1 MIKKCNNK
9 VVSFLILVVC
19 KMYNVY
25 NQSRRV
31 VNIENIREQINRKN
45 RSEPYF
51 ATVEHSEQ
59 VWTDHDVFPYT
70 RYFRGVPESSI
81 PIVAEREAGWM
92 LRNDAYYRAST
103 ISDIWEPPYPN
114 HCFQSACTTVRPCHP
129 KPDRNELHDVYNASC
144 NVQYR

>member
-1 MIKKCNNK
+1 MH
-9 VVSFLILVVC
+9 
-19 KMYNVY
+19 NVY

-31 VNIENIREQINRKN
+31 FNIENIREQINRKN
-45 RSEPYF
+45 SSKPYF

-70 RYFRGVPESSI
+70 RYFRGVPESSV

-92 LRNDAYYRAST
+92 LRNDAYYKASK

-129 KPDRNELHDVYNASC
+129 KPNRNELHDVYNTSC